1 MKGAQFAGGV
11 QAGCG
16 ERDGTTN
23 GQRLFASFWLK
34 HMDTEEDEVLRSMVK
49 FLSSRSIDSTIEFM
63 VE

>member
-16 ERDGTTN
+16 ERDWTTN

-34 HMDTEEDEVLRSMVK
+34 RMDTEEDEDMRY
-49 FLSSRSIDSTIEFM
+49 
-63 VE
+63 

>member
-23 GQRLFASFWLK
+23 GQRLFASFWLN
-34 HMDTEEDEVLRSMVK
+34 TEEDEDMRY
-49 FLSSRSIDSTIEFM
+49 
-63 VE
+63 